1 MGKYV
6 WDMIH
11 NRPLKIKNGVV
22 HDEVAGTEFPYD
34 EMKHL
39 EDFIPIMESS
49 YDLFTT
55 NLVLYHATEN
65 PTCIVDINEEL
76 RKYGL

>member
-1 MGKYV
+1 MGARNIGKYV

-39 EDFIPIMESS
+39 EGLSAPGS
-49 YDLFTT
+49 YGKIHNDRTLEK
-55 NLVLYHATEN
+55 LGHPV
-65 PTCIVDINEEL
+65 VM
-76 RKYGL
+76 KGL